1 MDQFKPRYLLRKQLL
16 EEQKSA
22 KKQDK
27 KDWILV
33 YSLLGFVFS
42 IPAYFVIWSY
52 FDTGYDLYTDSVAE
66 IQRQV
71 DIYNGSSDLV
81 QGDDTIVITFS
92 DRADIHHIVKK
103 LRRFGYQ
110 VSTAKTKGYY
120 SSKKYF
126 RVDSELFENEY
137 DLYAYL
143 TEKNK

>member
-1 MDQFKPRYLLRKQLL
+1 MNAFQPRYLFRKQL
-16 EEQKSA
+16 QKNQESA
-22 KKQDK
+22 KRQDK

-42 IPAYFVIWSY
+42 IPTYFVIWSY
-52 FDTGYDLYTDSVAE
+52 VDTSYDLYTDSVAE

-71 DIYNGSSDLV
+71 DAYNGTSDLV
-81 QGDDTIVITFS
+81 KGDDTVIITFS

-137 DLYAYL
+137 DLYRYL
-143 TEKNK
+143 TEKNQ